1 MKLIFLGPP
10 GAGKGTMATRLAGHL
25 SVPHIST
32 GDIMRAAIRNETD
45 LGKQVKAI
53 VEGGGLVPDELT
65 SNLVR
70 ERLAEADAQSGFIL
84 DGFPRTIAQAEA
96 LKDISRIDRA
106 INFTLNDEEIVKRL
120 SGRRIHKTSGRIYHV
135 LFNPPKVEGKDD
147 VTGEDLITR
156 PDDQKD
162 AIIKRLELYHAQ
174 TAPLI
179 GYYEK
184 ESLLISVDS
193 RPSPDTVFDNLLKI
207 LERR

>member
-147 VTGEDLITR
+147 VTGDALITR

-184 ESLLISVDS
+184 EALLISVDS

-207 LERR
+207 LEGR

>member
-84 DGFPRTIAQAEA
+84 DGFPRTIAQAET
-96 LKDISRIDRA
+96 LKDISLIDRA

-120 SGRRIHKTSGRIYHV
+120 SGRRIHKTSGRTYHV

-147 VTGEDLITR
+147 TTGEDLITR

-162 AIIKRLELYHAQ
+162 AIVKRLELYHEQ

-184 ESLLISVDS
+184 EALLTSVDS
-193 RPSPDTVFDNLLKI
+193 RPSPDTVFENLLKI
-207 LERR
+207 LASK

>member
-70 ERLAEADAQSGFIL
+70 ERLAEADARSGFIL

-147 VTGEDLITR
+147 VTGDALITR

-184 ESLLISVDS
+184 EALLISVDS

-207 LERR
+207 LEGR